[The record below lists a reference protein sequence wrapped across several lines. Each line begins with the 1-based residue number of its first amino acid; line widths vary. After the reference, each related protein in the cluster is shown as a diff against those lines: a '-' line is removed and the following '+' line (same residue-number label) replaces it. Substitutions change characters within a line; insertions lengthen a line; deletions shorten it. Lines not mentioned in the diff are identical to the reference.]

1 MVRVRPSSRRQ
12 PSTSAVA
19 PYLLA
24 IAMFFSGSERI
35 ALQDVGSLV
44 GLDGPAAERW
54 RTFLVATP
62 EISEHRPSYSFQTPA
77 LPADIALPR
86 LLGAGGAVAATS
98 AVDPVVTG
106 SIAPHATPAYPVVN
120 RSAKGDLMMTR
131 TLPRSN
137 GYNLPVAGAVFDMS
151 SLTDGPDTSVLPP
164 LAFAGSIAIERENV
178 MLASSSFGAPVALV
192 TAVAAADDARAD
204 DRPTQMAFVAIPKK
218 KPEFR
223 PMPGY
228 LMALAAVDAVPAE
241 SAAQQAISNLTVS
254 EKERT
259 CLATAV
265 YFEARGEPVEGQV
278 AVAQV
283 ILNRV
288 ANVHYPNSICGV
300 VYQNKSWRN
309 RCQFSFACDG
319 YKDRIRDADAW
330 QIAQDVADRVLDGNA
345 YINDVGSATHYHAT
359 YVRPRWA
366 RTFLRLDK
374 IGQHIFYRGRNGG
387 WS

>member
-1 MVRVRPSSRRQ
+1 MVRVRPSSKRPPFWQ
-12 PSTSAVA
+12 ALA

-24 IAMFFSGSERI
+24 IAMFLGSAERI
-35 ALQDVGSLV
+35 ALQDVGSLI
-44 GLDGPAAERW
+44 GLSGPAEERW

-62 EISEHRPSYSFQTPA
+62 EISEHKPSFAFQSPA
-77 LPADIALPR
+77 LPRDVAMPRIAGADGTAT
-86 LLGAGGAVAATS
+86 AV
-98 AVDPVVTG
+98 VGDITG
-106 SIAPHATPAYPVVN
+106 SIERTPGLAYPVVN
-120 RSAKGDLMMTR
+120 RAAKGDLLMTR
-131 TLPRSN
+131 ALPRSR
-137 GYNLPVAGAVFDMS
+137 GYNLPVAGAVFDLS
-151 SLTDGPDTSVLPP
+151 SVIDRTETSALPP
-164 LAFAGSIAIERENV
+164 LAFTGSIAIGRENV
-178 MLASSSFGAPVALV
+178 MVASASFGAPVALV
-192 TAVAAADDARAD
+192 AAAAPAEGAKASRGE
-204 DRPTQMAFVAIPKK
+204 TQMAFVAIPKK
-218 KPEFR
+218 KPKYQ
-223 PMPGY
+223 PLPGY
-228 LMALAAVDAVPAE
+228 MMALAAVGTMPGE
-241 SAAQQAISNLTVS
+241 SPAQQAISNLTIS
-254 EKERT
+254 DTERT

-330 QIAQDVADRVLDGNA
+330 QIAQDVADRVLNGAA
-345 YINDVGSATHYHAT
+345 YITDVGGATHYHAT
-359 YVRPRWA
+359 YVKPRWS
-366 RTFLRLDK
+366 RTLLRLDK